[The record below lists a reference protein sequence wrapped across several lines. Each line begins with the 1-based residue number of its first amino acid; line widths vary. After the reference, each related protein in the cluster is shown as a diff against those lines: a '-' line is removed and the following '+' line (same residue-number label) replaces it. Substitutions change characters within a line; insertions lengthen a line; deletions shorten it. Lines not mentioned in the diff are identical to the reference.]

1 MSKSNK
7 YLLIIVGPTGI
18 GKTDLSILLARH
30 WKTEIISCDSR
41 QIYREMKIGTAVP
54 EAKQLLSVP
63 HHFIGN
69 LSIHDY
75 YNAFNY
81 ETDVLSLLE
90 ELYKNRDLLIVAGG
104 SGLYLDAVLYG
115 MDDIPDPDPILREQL
130 TQRIEKDGVNAMAEE
145 LKTIDPKYY
154 NEVDINNPKRVLRGL
169 EVWYSTG
176 KKFSS
181 FRIRKNDPRPF
192 TPIIINLEM
201 EREDLYSRINLR
213 VDMMI
218 EAGLIEEAQA
228 LYQYKNLNALNTVGY
243 KELFEHFDG
252 KYPKEEAI
260 RLIKRN
266 SRHYAKRQ
274 ITWNKKYKGMFNAHP
289 KDVGGIIKWIE
300 AQIV

>member
-7 YLLIIVGPTGI
+7 YLLIIAGPTGI
-18 GKTDLSILLARH
+18 GKTDLSIQLARH

-41 QIYREMKIGTAVP
+41 QMYREMKIGTAVP
-54 EAKQLLSVP
+54 DLDQLASVP

-75 YNAFNY
+75 YNVFNY
-81 ETDVLSLLE
+81 ETDVLTLLDE
-90 ELYKNRDLLIVAGG
+90 MYKQRNLYIVTGG

-115 MDDIPDPDPILREQL
+115 MDDIPDPDPILRKQL
-130 TQRIEKDGVNAMAEE
+130 TQRIREDGVNKLAQE
-145 LKTIDPKYY
+145 LKEIDPEYY

-181 FRIRKNDPRPF
+181 FRIRKNVPRPF

-213 VDMMI
+213 VDIMI
-218 EAGLIEEAQA
+218 EAGLIKEAQS
-228 LYQYKNLNALNTVGY
+228 LYPNKNLNALNTVGY
-243 KELFEHFDG
+243 KELFKHFDG
-252 KYPKEEAI
+252 QYSLEEAI

-274 ITWNKKYKGMFNAHP
+274 ITWNKKYKGVFNAHP

-300 AQIV
+300 TQIV